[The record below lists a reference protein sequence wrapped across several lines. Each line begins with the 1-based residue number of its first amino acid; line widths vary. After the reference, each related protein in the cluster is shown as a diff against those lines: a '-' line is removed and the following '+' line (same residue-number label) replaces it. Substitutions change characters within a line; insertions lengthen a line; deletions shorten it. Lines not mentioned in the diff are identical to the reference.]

1 MDIWTL
7 KGEGRMSS
15 WPRLERFL
23 TTDPDDAGC
32 AETFE
37 LINVYVE
44 LILSND
50 KRGVGATPALAAHLR
65 SCHPCAEDFEGLL
78 LAVGT

>member
-1 MDIWTL
+1 
-7 KGEGRMSS
+7 MSG

-23 TTDPDDAGC
+23 TTDQDDAGC

-37 LINVYVE
+37 LIDVYVE
-44 LILSND
+44 LTL
-50 KRGVGATPALAAHLR
+50 RGDGAESRFPRVAAHLR

-78 LAVGT
+78 LAVGS